1 MALKMQKK
9 GLLSYSELKQ
19 KYLEFFKERGH
30 AIVPSAPLIPEHDPS
45 VLFTTSGMHP
55 LVPYL
60 LGQPHPQGTRLADVQ
75 KCIRTTDIDD
85 VGDDTH
91 LTFFEMLGNWSL
103 GDYFK
108 KEAIT
113 WSFEFLMKVL
123 NLDPKKLH
131 VTVFAG
137 DKDAPRDEEA
147 ANIWRSLGIQE
158 KRIYYFPKEDN
169 WWIQS
174 INLGPCG
181 PDTEMF
187 IDTGKPK
194 CGPDCKPGCHCGKYF
209 EIWNDVFMQYNRTK
223 EGIYEPLK
231 QKNVDTGMG
240 VERTLAMIHGLKS
253 VYETDIFLSL
263 LRIVQD
269 TSTSYKER
277 SARII
282 VDHVRAAT
290 FILGD
295 ERGISPSNV
304 GQGYILRRLIRR
316 AIRHTRLIG
325 AGEGLIQKLS
335 SEIINISKADYPLLN
350 EKREFIINEITNEEK
365 KFEKGLEKGLKV
377 FDKLVSDGSISGKNA
392 FLLFQSYGFPI
403 EITKEIAEEKG
414 IKVDLIG
421 FEEEF
426 KKHQEISRIGAEK
439 QFKGGLADTSIESIK
454 LHTATHLLAEALRR
468 VLSTDIKQKG
478 SNITAERLRFDF
490 NFGRKINPEELKN
503 AEALVNEQI
512 EKGLPVIKE
521 EMTFEEAKE
530 AGAQAEFEQK
540 YSEYVF
546 VYSIG
551 DFSKEICGG
560 PHVDNTNELGAF
572 KIMKE
577 EAVAAGVRRIKAVL
591 KF

>member
-1 MALKMQKK
+1 MLNKK
-9 GLLSYSELKQ
+9 ELMSYSELKQ
-19 KYLEFFKERGH
+19 KYLEFFEERGH
-30 AIVPSAPLIPEHDPS
+30 AIIPSAPLIPEHDPS

-55 LVPYL
+55 LVPFL
-60 LGQPHPQGTRLADVQ
+60 LGQPHPQGTRLTDVQ
-75 KCIRTTDIDD
+75 KCIRTTDIED

-113 WSFEFLMKVL
+113 WSFEFLTNIL
-123 NLDPKKLH
+123 NIDPEKLH

-147 ANIWRSLGIQE
+147 AEIWKSLGIPE
-158 KRIYYFPKEDN
+158 ERIYYFPKEDN

-174 INLGPCG
+174 VNLGPCG

-187 IDTGKPK
+187 IDTGKPE

-209 EIWNDVFMQYNRTK
+209 EVWNDVFMQYNRTK
-223 EGIYEPLK
+223 EGIYEPLE
-231 QKNVDTGMG
+231 QRNVDTGMG
-240 VERTLAMIHGLKS
+240 VERTLAMIHDLKS
-253 VYETDIFLSL
+253 VYETEIFVPL
-263 LRIVQD
+263 LEIVQE
-269 TSTSYKER
+269 SATSYTEK

-282 VDHVRAAT
+282 VDHARAAT

-316 AIRHTRLIG
+316 AIRHARLIG
-325 AGEGLIQKLS
+325 AEEGLLQRLS
-335 SEIINISKADYPLLN
+335 SEIINISRIDYPILT

-365 KFEKGLEKGLKV
+365 KFLNTIEKGLRA
-377 FDKLVSDGSISGKNA
+377 FDKLDCNECITGKDA

-414 IKVDLIG
+414 ISIDLIG
-421 FEEEF
+421 YEDEF
-426 KKHQEISRIGAEK
+426 KKHQEISRVGAEK

-454 LHTATHLLAEALRR
+454 LHTATHLLGEALRR
-468 VLSTDIKQKG
+468 ILSNDIKQKG

-490 NFGRKINPEELKN
+490 NFGRKVTPEELKQV
-503 AEALVNEQI
+503 EALVNEQI
-512 EKGLPVIKE
+512 EQGLPVIKE
-521 EMTFEEAKE
+521 EMTFEEAQE
-530 AGAQAEFEQK
+530 TGAQAEFEQK

-560 PHVDNTNELGAF
+560 PHVESTNELGTF
-572 KIMKE
+572 KILKE

-591 KF
+591 RS

>member
-19 KYLEFFKERGH
+19 KYLEFFEERGH

-147 ANIWRSLGIQE
+147 ANIWRSLGIHE

-194 CGPDCKPGCHCGKYF
+194 CGSDCKPGCHCGKYF
-209 EIWNDVFMQYNRTK
+209 EVWNDVFMQYNRTK

-253 VYETDIFLSL
+253 VYETDIFLPL

-269 TSTSYKER
+269 TSTAYKER

-316 AIRHTRLIG
+316 AIRHARLIG

-335 SEIINISKADYPLLN
+335 SEIINIAEADYPLLN
-350 EKREFIINEITNEEK
+350 EKRDFIINELTNEEK
-365 KFEKGLEKGLKV
+365 KFLNTIEKGLKA
-377 FDKLVSDGSISGKNA
+377 FDKLVSNESISGKNA

-414 IKVDLIG
+414 IRLDLIG
-421 FEEEF
+421 YEEEF
-426 KKHQEISRIGAEK
+426 KKHQEISRVGAEK
-439 QFKGGLADTSIESIK
+439 EFKGGLADTSIESIK
-454 LHTATHLLAEALRR
+454 LHTATHLLGEALRR
-468 VLSTDIKQKG
+468 ILSNDIKQKG

-490 NFGRKINPEELKN
+490 NFGRKVTPEELKRV
-503 AEALVNEQI
+503 EALVNEHINQ
-512 EKGLPVIKE
+512 GLPVIKE
-521 EMTFEEAKE
+521 EMTFEEAQE
-530 AGAQAEFEQK
+530 TGAQAEFEQK

-551 DFSKEICGG
+551 AFSKEICGG
-560 PHVDNTNELGAF
+560 PHVNNTNELGAF
-572 KIMKE
+572 KILKE

-591 KF
+591 KS

>member
-19 KYLEFFKERGH
+19 KYLEFFEERGH

-147 ANIWRSLGIQE
+147 ANIWRSLGIHE
-158 KRIYYFPKEDN
+158 KRIYFFPKEDN

-194 CGPDCKPGCHCGKYF
+194 CGLDCKPGCHCGKYF
-209 EIWNDVFMQYNRTK
+209 EVWNDVFMQYNRTK

-253 VYETDIFLSL
+253 VYETDIFLPL

-269 TSTSYKER
+269 TSTAYKER

-316 AIRHTRLIG
+316 AIRHARLIG

-335 SEIINISKADYPLLN
+335 SEIINIAEADYPLLN
-350 EKREFIINEITNEEK
+350 EKRDFIINELTNEEK
-365 KFEKGLEKGLKV
+365 KFLNTIEKGLKA
-377 FDKLVSDGSISGKNA
+377 FDKLVSNESISGKNA

-414 IKVDLIG
+414 IRLDLIG
-421 FEEEF
+421 YEEEF
-426 KKHQEISRIGAEK
+426 KKHQEISRVGAEK
-439 QFKGGLADTSIESIK
+439 EFKGGLADTSIESIK
-454 LHTATHLLAEALRR
+454 LHTATHLLGEALRR
-468 VLSTDIKQKG
+468 ILSNDIKQKG

-490 NFGRKINPEELKN
+490 NFGRKVTPEELKRV
-503 AEALVNEQI
+503 EALVNEHINQ
-512 EKGLPVIKE
+512 GLPVIKE
-521 EMTFEEAKE
+521 EMTFEEAQE
-530 AGAQAEFEQK
+530 TGAQAEFEQK

-551 DFSKEICGG
+551 AFSKEICGG
-560 PHVDNTNELGAF
+560 PHVNNTNELGAF
-572 KIMKE
+572 KILKE

-591 KF
+591 KS

>member
-19 KYLEFFKERGH
+19 KYLEFFEERGH

-137 DKDAPRDEEA
+137 DEDAPRDEEA
-147 ANIWRSLGIQE
+147 ANIWRSLGIHE

-194 CGPDCKPGCHCGKYF
+194 CGSDCKPGCHCGKYF
-209 EIWNDVFMQYNRTK
+209 EVWNDVFMQYNRTK

-253 VYETDIFLSL
+253 VYETDIFLPL

-269 TSTSYKER
+269 TSTAYKER

-316 AIRHTRLIG
+316 AIRHARLIG

-335 SEIINISKADYPLLN
+335 SEIINIAEADYPLLN
-350 EKREFIINEITNEEK
+350 EKRDFIINELTNEEK
-365 KFEKGLEKGLKV
+365 KFLNTIEKGLKA
-377 FDKLVSDGSISGKNA
+377 FDKLVSNESISGKNA

-414 IKVDLIG
+414 IRLDLIG
-421 FEEEF
+421 YEEEF
-426 KKHQEISRIGAEK
+426 KKHQEISRVGAEK
-439 QFKGGLADTSIESIK
+439 EFKGGLADTSIESIK
-454 LHTATHLLAEALRR
+454 LHTATHLLGEALRR
-468 VLSTDIKQKG
+468 ILSNDIKQKG

-490 NFGRKINPEELKN
+490 NFGRKVTPEELKRV
-503 AEALVNEQI
+503 EALVNEHINQ
-512 EKGLPVIKE
+512 GLPVIKE
-521 EMTFEEAKE
+521 EMTFEEAQE
-530 AGAQAEFEQK
+530 TGAQAEFEQK

-551 DFSKEICGG
+551 AFSKEICGG
-560 PHVDNTNELGAF
+560 PHVNNTNELGAF
-572 KIMKE
+572 KILKE

-591 KF
+591 KS

>member
-19 KYLEFFKERGH
+19 KYLEFFEERGH

-123 NLDPKKLH
+123 NLDQKKLH

-147 ANIWRSLGIQE
+147 ANIWRSLGIHE

-194 CGPDCKPGCHCGKYF
+194 CGSDCKPGCHCGKYF
-209 EIWNDVFMQYNRTK
+209 EVWNDVFMQYNRTK

-253 VYETDIFLSL
+253 VYETDIFLPL

-269 TSTSYKER
+269 TSTAYKER

-316 AIRHTRLIG
+316 AIRHARLIG

-335 SEIINISKADYPLLN
+335 SEIINIAEADYPLLN
-350 EKREFIINEITNEEK
+350 EKRDFIINELTNEEK
-365 KFEKGLEKGLKV
+365 KFLNTIEKGLKA
-377 FDKLVSDGSISGKNA
+377 FDKLVSNESISGKNA

-414 IKVDLIG
+414 IRLDLIG
-421 FEEEF
+421 YEEEF
-426 KKHQEISRIGAEK
+426 KKHQEISRVGAEK
-439 QFKGGLADTSIESIK
+439 EFKGGLADTSIESIK
-454 LHTATHLLAEALRR
+454 LHTATHLLGEALRR
-468 VLSTDIKQKG
+468 ILSNDIKQKG

-490 NFGRKINPEELKN
+490 NFGRKVTPEELKRV
-503 AEALVNEQI
+503 EALVNEHINQ
-512 EKGLPVIKE
+512 GLPVIKE
-521 EMTFEEAKE
+521 EMTFEEAQE
-530 AGAQAEFEQK
+530 TGAQAEFEQK

-551 DFSKEICGG
+551 AFSKEICGG
-560 PHVDNTNELGAF
+560 PHVNNTNELGAF
-572 KIMKE
+572 KILKE

-591 KF
+591 KS

>member
-1 MALKMQKK
+1 M
-9 GLLSYSELKQ
+9 SYSELKQ
-19 KYLEFFKERGH
+19 KYLEFFEERGH
-30 AIVPSAPLIPEHDPS
+30 AIIPSAPLIPEHDPS

-55 LVPYL
+55 LVPFL
-60 LGQPHPQGTRLADVQ
+60 LGQPHPQGTRLTDVQ
-75 KCIRTTDIDD
+75 KCIRTTDIED

-113 WSFEFLMKVL
+113 WSFEFLTNIL
-123 NLDPKKLH
+123 NIDPEKLH

-147 ANIWRSLGIQE
+147 AEIWKSLGIPE
-158 KRIYYFPKEDN
+158 ERIYYFPKEDN

-174 INLGPCG
+174 VNLGPCG

-187 IDTGKPK
+187 IDTGKPE

-209 EIWNDVFMQYNRTK
+209 EVWNDVFMQYNRTK
-223 EGIYEPLK
+223 EGIYEPLE
-231 QKNVDTGMG
+231 QRNVDTGMG
-240 VERTLAMIHGLKS
+240 VERTLAMIHDLKS
-253 VYETDIFLSL
+253 VYETEIFVPL
-263 LRIVQD
+263 LEIVQE
-269 TSTSYKER
+269 SATSYTEK

-282 VDHVRAAT
+282 VDHARAAT

-316 AIRHTRLIG
+316 AIRHARLIG
-325 AGEGLIQKLS
+325 AEEGLLQRLS
-335 SEIINISKADYPLLN
+335 SEIINISRIDYPILT

-365 KFEKGLEKGLKV
+365 KFLNTIEKGLRA
-377 FDKLVSDGSISGKNA
+377 FDKLDCNECITGKDA

-414 IKVDLIG
+414 ISIDLIG
-421 FEEEF
+421 YEDEF
-426 KKHQEISRIGAEK
+426 KKHQEISRVGAEK

-454 LHTATHLLAEALRR
+454 LHTATHLLGEALRR
-468 VLSTDIKQKG
+468 ILSNDIKQKG

-490 NFGRKINPEELKN
+490 NFGRKVTPEELKQV
-503 AEALVNEQI
+503 EALVNEQI
-512 EKGLPVIKE
+512 EQGLPVIKE
-521 EMTFEEAKE
+521 EMTFEEAQE
-530 AGAQAEFEQK
+530 TGAQAEFEQK

-560 PHVDNTNELGAF
+560 PHVNNTNELGAF
-572 KIMKE
+572 KILKE

-591 KF
+591 RS

>member
-1 MALKMQKK
+1 MQKK
-9 GLLSYSELKQ
+9 GLLSCSGLKQ
-19 KYLEFFKERGH
+19 KYLEFFEERGH

-60 LGQPHPQGTRLADVQ
+60 LGQPHPQGKRLADVQ

-113 WSFEFLMKVL
+113 WSFEFLTKVL

-147 ANIWRSLGIQE
+147 ANIWKSLGIPE

-174 INLGPCG
+174 INIGPCG

-209 EIWNDVFMQYNRTK
+209 EVWNDVFMQYNRTK

-240 VERTLAMIHGLKS
+240 VERTLAMIQGLKS
-253 VYETDIFLSL
+253 VYETDIFLPL

-269 TSTSYKER
+269 ISTSYQER

-282 VDHVRAAT
+282 VDHIRAAT

-316 AIRHTRLIG
+316 AIRHARLIG
-325 AGEGLIQKLS
+325 AGKGLIQKLS
-335 SEIINISKADYPLLN
+335 SEIINISEVDYPLLN
-350 EKREFIINEITNEEK
+350 EKRDIIVNELTTEEN
-365 KFEKGLEKGLKV
+365 KFLNTIEKGLKA
-377 FDKLVSDGSISGKNA
+377 FDKLVRNESISGKDA

-414 IKVDLIG
+414 IRLDLIG
-421 FEEEF
+421 YEEEF
-426 KKHQEISRIGAEK
+426 KKHQEISRVGAEK

-454 LHTATHLLAEALRR
+454 LHTATHLLGEALRR
-468 VLSTDIKQKG
+468 ILDNDIKQKG

-490 NFGRKINPEELKN
+490 NFGRKVTPEELKRI
-503 AEALVNEQI
+503 EALVNEQI
-512 EKGLPVIKE
+512 NQGVPVTKE
-521 EMTFEEAKE
+521 EMTFEEAQKT
-530 AGAQAEFEQK
+530 GAQAEFEQK
-540 YSEYVF
+540 YSDYVF

-560 PHVDNTNELGAF
+560 PHVNNTNELGVF
-572 KIMKE
+572 KIVKE

-591 KF
+591 KS

>member
-1 MALKMQKK
+1 MLNKK
-9 GLLSYSELKQ
+9 ELLSYSELKQ
-19 KYLEFFKERGH
+19 KYLEFFEERGH
-30 AIVPSAPLIPEHDPS
+30 AIIPSAPLIPEHDPS

-55 LVPYL
+55 LVPFL
-60 LGQPHPQGTRLADVQ
+60 LGQPHPQGTRLTDVQ
-75 KCIRTTDIDD
+75 KCIRTTDIED

-113 WSFEFLMKVL
+113 WSFEFLTNIL
-123 NLDPKKLH
+123 NIDQEKLH

-137 DKDAPRDEEA
+137 DEDAPRDEEA
-147 ANIWRSLGIQE
+147 AEIWKSLGIPKE
-158 KRIYYFPKEDN
+158 RIYFFPKEDN

-174 INLGPCG
+174 VNLGPCG

-187 IDTGKPK
+187 IDTGKPE

-209 EIWNDVFMQYNRTK
+209 EVWNDVFMQYNRTK
-223 EGIYEPLK
+223 DGIYEPLE

-240 VERTLAMIHGLKS
+240 VERTLAMIHDSKS
-253 VYETDIFLSL
+253 VYETEIFVPL
-263 LRIVQD
+263 LEIVQESA
-269 TSTSYKER
+269 TLYTEK

-282 VDHVRAAT
+282 VDHARAAT

-295 ERGISPSNV
+295 ERGITPSRV

-316 AIRHTRLIG
+316 AIRHARLIR
-325 AGEGLIQKLS
+325 AGEGLLQRLS
-335 SEIINISKADYPLLN
+335 SEIINISGVDYPILT

-365 KFEKGLEKGLKV
+365 KFLNTFEKGLRA
-377 FDKLVSDGSISGKNA
+377 FDKLVRNGCITGKDA

-414 IKVDLIG
+414 ISVDLIG
-421 FEEEF
+421 YEEEF
-426 KKHQEISRIGAEK
+426 KKHQAISRVGAEK
-439 QFKGGLADTSIESIK
+439 QFRGGLADTTIESIK
-454 LHTATHLLAEALRR
+454 LHTATHLLGEALRR
-468 VLSTDIKQKG
+468 VVSNDIKQKG
-478 SNITAERLRFDF
+478 SNITTERLRFDF
-490 NFGRKINPEELKN
+490 NFGRKITPEELRKV
-503 AEALVNEQI
+503 ETFVNDQI
-512 EKGLPVIKE
+512 EQGIPVIKE
-521 EMTFEEAKE
+521 EMTFEEAKA

-540 YSEYVF
+540 YSEVVF

-560 PHVDNTNELGAF
+560 PHVENTNELGTF
-572 KIMKE
+572 KIVKE
-577 EAVAAGVRRIKAVL
+577 EAVAAGVRRIKAIL
-591 KF
+591 ES

>member
-19 KYLEFFKERGH
+19 KYLEFFEERGH

-123 NLDPKKLH
+123 NLDQKKLH

-137 DKDAPRDEEA
+137 DEDAPRDEEA
-147 ANIWRSLGIQE
+147 ANIWRSLGIHE

-194 CGPDCKPGCHCGKYF
+194 CGSDCKPGCHCGKYF
-209 EIWNDVFMQYNRTK
+209 EVWNDVFMQYNRTK

-253 VYETDIFLSL
+253 VYETDIFLPL

-269 TSTSYKER
+269 TSTAYKER

-316 AIRHTRLIG
+316 AIRHARLIG

-335 SEIINISKADYPLLN
+335 SEIINIAEADYPLLN
-350 EKREFIINEITNEEK
+350 EKRDFIINELTNEEK
-365 KFEKGLEKGLKV
+365 KFLNTIEKGLKA
-377 FDKLVSDGSISGKNA
+377 FDKLVSNESISGKNA

-421 FEEEF
+421 YEEEF
-426 KKHQEISRIGAEK
+426 KKHQEISRVGAEK
-439 QFKGGLADTSIESIK
+439 QFKGGLADTSTESIK
-454 LHTATHLLAEALRR
+454 LHTATHLLGEALRR
-468 VLSTDIKQKG
+468 ILSNDIKQKG

-490 NFGRKINPEELKN
+490 NFGRKVTPEELKRV
-503 AEALVNEQI
+503 EALVNEHINQ
-512 EKGLPVIKE
+512 GLPVIKE
-521 EMTFEEAKE
+521 EMTFEEAQE
-530 AGAQAEFEQK
+530 TGAQAEFEQK

-551 DFSKEICGG
+551 AFSKEICGG
-560 PHVDNTNELGAF
+560 PHVNNTNELGAF
-572 KIMKE
+572 KILKE

-591 KF
+591 KS

>member
-1 MALKMQKK
+1 M
-9 GLLSYSELKQ
+9 SYSELKQ
-19 KYLEFFKERGH
+19 KYLEFFEERGH
-30 AIVPSAPLIPEHDPS
+30 AIIPSAPLIPEHDPS

-55 LVPYL
+55 LVPFL
-60 LGQPHPQGTRLADVQ
+60 LGQPHPQGTRLTDVQ
-75 KCIRTTDIDD
+75 KCIRTTDIED

-113 WSFEFLMKVL
+113 WSFEFLTNIL
-123 NLDPKKLH
+123 NIDPEKLH

-147 ANIWRSLGIQE
+147 AEIWKSLGIPE
-158 KRIYYFPKEDN
+158 ERIYYFPKEDN

-174 INLGPCG
+174 VNLGPCG

-187 IDTGKPK
+187 IDTGKPE

-209 EIWNDVFMQYNRTK
+209 EVWNDVFMQYNRTK
-223 EGIYEPLK
+223 EGIYEPLE
-231 QKNVDTGMG
+231 QRNVDTGMG
-240 VERTLAMIHGLKS
+240 VERTLAMIHDLKS
-253 VYETDIFLSL
+253 VYETEIFVPL
-263 LRIVQD
+263 LEIVQE
-269 TSTSYKER
+269 SATSYTEK

-282 VDHVRAAT
+282 VDHARAAT

-316 AIRHTRLIG
+316 AIRHARLIG
-325 AGEGLIQKLS
+325 AEEGLLQRLS
-335 SEIINISKADYPLLN
+335 SEIINISRIDYPILT

-365 KFEKGLEKGLKV
+365 KFLNTIEKGLRA
-377 FDKLVSDGSISGKNA
+377 FDKLDCNECITGKDA

-414 IKVDLIG
+414 ISIDLIG
-421 FEEEF
+421 YEDEF
-426 KKHQEISRIGAEK
+426 KKHQEISRVGAEK

-454 LHTATHLLAEALRR
+454 LHTATHLLGEALRR
-468 VLSTDIKQKG
+468 ILSNDIKQKG

-490 NFGRKINPEELKN
+490 NFGRKVTPEELKQV
-503 AEALVNEQI
+503 EALVNEQI
-512 EKGLPVIKE
+512 EQGLPVIKE
-521 EMTFEEAKE
+521 EMTFEEAQE
-530 AGAQAEFEQK
+530 TGAQAEFEQK

-560 PHVDNTNELGAF
+560 PHVESTNELGTF
-572 KIMKE
+572 KILKE

-591 KF
+591 RS

>member
-1 MALKMQKK
+1 VALKMQKK
-9 GLLSYSELKQ
+9 GLLSHSELKR

-30 AIVPSAPLIPEHDPS
+30 SIIPSAPLIPEHDPS

-113 WSFEFLMKVL
+113 WSFEFLTKVL

-147 ANIWRSLGIQE
+147 ASIWKSLEIPE

-209 EIWNDVFMQYNRTK
+209 EVWNDVFMQYNRTK

-253 VYETDIFLSL
+253 VYETDIFLPL

-269 TSTSYKER
+269 TSISYKER

-316 AIRHTRLIG
+316 AIRHARLIG

-335 SEIINISKADYPLLN
+335 SEIINISEADYPFLN
-350 EKREFIINEITNEEK
+350 EKRDFIINELTNEEK
-365 KFEKGLEKGLKV
+365 KFLNTIEKGLKA
-377 FDKLVSDGSISGKNA
+377 FDKLVSNESISGKNA

-414 IKVDLIG
+414 IRLDLIG
-421 FEEEF
+421 YEEEF
-426 KKHQEISRIGAEK
+426 KKHQEISRVGAEK
-439 QFKGGLADTSIESIK
+439 QFKGGLADTSMESIK
-454 LHTATHLLAEALRR
+454 LHTATHLLGEALRR
-468 VLSTDIKQKG
+468 ILSNEIKQKG

-490 NFGRKINPEELKN
+490 NFGRKVTPEELKRV
-503 AEALVNEQI
+503 EALVNEQI
-512 EKGLPVIKE
+512 NQGLPVIKE
-521 EMTFEEAKE
+521 EMTFEEAQKT
-530 AGAQAEFEQK
+530 GAQAEFEQK

-560 PHVDNTNELGAF
+560 PHVNNTNELGAF
-572 KIMKE
+572 KILKE

-591 KF
+591 KS